1 MPRATNKPA
10 ARHRKKKI
18 LKQAKGYRQ
27 GRSRQFKRAREFG
40 ERALTYAFRDRRQRK
55 RDFRALWIARISA
68 ACKQNGTSYSRFM
81 DGMKKLNISLNRKI
95 LAEIAHNDPERFV
108 QLVERV
114 KEGMKITGAGT

>member
-1 MPRATNKPA
+1 
-10 ARHRKKKI
+10 
-18 LKQAKGYRQ
+18 
-27 GRSRQFKRAREFG
+27 
-40 ERALTYAFRDRRQRK
+40 
-55 RDFRALWIARISA
+55 
-68 ACKQNGTSYSRFM
+68 M